1 MGIRFKQF
9 ILNESQAYLGQ
20 KVGDIL
26 TAVQELRDDAGNMGA
41 RDLTRFSERIVNQIR
56 RILHSNWPKE
66 EKKHLV
72 VLQKVAVAL
81 MKSIEEKDDLP
92 GTIAGA
98 ASSLEKLVADLGV
111 PIHKLA
117 ATDNAPDTEENVGT
131 GAPEKK
137 QPNQSEKNQATPP
150 PTPQTIDQMPE
161 VTPPTGSTGME
172 LTAPSLGGNAGPL
185 GGF

>member
-26 TAVQELRDDAGNMGA
+26 TAVQDLRDDAGNMGA

-56 RILHSNWPKE
+56 RILHSNWPRE

-117 ATDNAPDTEENVGT
+117 ATDNAPDTEEDAGT
-131 GAPEKK
+131 TGPEK
-137 QPNQSEKNQATPP
+137 QPNQPKQDQTTPP
-150 PTPQTIDQMPE
+150 PAPQTVDQAPE
-161 VTPPTGSTGME
+161 VTPPTGGTGME